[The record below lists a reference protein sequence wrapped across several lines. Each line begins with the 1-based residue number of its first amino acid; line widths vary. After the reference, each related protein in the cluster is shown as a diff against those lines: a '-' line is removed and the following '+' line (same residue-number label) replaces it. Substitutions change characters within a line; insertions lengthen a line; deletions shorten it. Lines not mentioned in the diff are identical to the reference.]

1 MTLFRTAYQQ
11 GADAI
16 ALVTELLRS
25 PSATIAPLAMPL
37 TGNPGP

>member
-16 ALVTELLRS
+16 TLLADLLRS
-25 PSATIAPLAMPL
+25 LIATLVPLAMPL